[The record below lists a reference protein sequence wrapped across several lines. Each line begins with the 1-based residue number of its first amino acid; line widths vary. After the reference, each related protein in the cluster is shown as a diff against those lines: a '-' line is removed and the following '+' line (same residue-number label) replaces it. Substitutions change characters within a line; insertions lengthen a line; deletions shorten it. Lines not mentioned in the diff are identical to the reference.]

1 MTSPLRIAIA
11 CYPTFGGSGAVAV
24 ELASALATRGHEVH
38 VVSYAPPV
46 RLLPQRGLSY
56 HEVNVSAY
64 PMFKY
69 PPYEMALASKLADL
83 ATRHRLDILHAHY
96 AVPQSLSAVLARE
109 IVGRDK
115 VRVVTTLHGTDVT
128 LVGSDPA
135 YRPIVEYA
143 LSRADGITAVSEFLR
158 DETRRVIH
166 DALRIAAIP
175 NFVDTAVFHPEPQ
188 GSMRSCL
195 AREDEAIL
203 VHASNFRPVK
213 RVEDVVKIYAGV
225 RTRMNAR
232 LVMVGDGPERSTA
245 LQTAEELGVADGV
258 LFLGAV
264 TDVAAVMGAADAF
277 LLPSAGESFGLAALE
292 AMACGVPVVGARAGG
307 LPEVVRDGIDGIL
320 EPVGDTGAMSSRLVA
335 LLEDKTALARA
346 RAEVVRRARED
357 FATERIVP
365 MYEDVYAA
373 ALDAP

>member
-1 MTSPLRIAIA
+1 MTKSLRIGIA
-11 CYPTFGGSGAVAV
+11 CYPTFGGSGTVAV
-24 ELASALATRGHEVH
+24 ELASALAARGHEVH

-56 HEVNVSAY
+56 HEVDVSAY
-64 PMFKY
+64 PLFKY

-83 ATRHRLDILHAHY
+83 ARRHRFDILHAHY
-96 AVPQSLSAVLARE
+96 AVPHSLSAVLARE
-109 IVGRDK
+109 IVGRDH

-143 LSRADGITAVSEFLR
+143 LARADGITAVSRFLS

-166 DALRIAAIP
+166 DDPRITTIP
-175 NFVDTAVFHPEPQ
+175 NFVDTSVFNPDAR
-188 GSMRSCL
+188 GSMRNCL
-195 AREDEAIL
+195 AYGDEAIL
-203 VHASNFRPVK
+203 VHVSNFRPVK

-225 RTRMNAR
+225 RARKPAR
-232 LVMVGDGPERSTA
+232 LVMVGDGPDRAAA
-245 LQTAEELGVADGV
+245 LRTAEELGVADGV

-264 TDVAAVMGAADAF
+264 TDVAAVIAAGDAF

-292 AMACGVPVVGARAGG
+292 AMACGVPVVGASAGG

-320 EPVGDTGAMSSRLVA
+320 EAVGDTGAMSSRLIA
-335 LLEDKTALARA
+335 LLEDRAAWNAAREAAMERA
-346 RAEVVRRARED
+346 RNT
-357 FATERIVP
+357 FSTERIVP
-365 MYEDVYAA
+365 MYEAAYAA
-373 ALDAP
+373 ALAAP

>member
-1 MTSPLRIAIA
+1 VLPDLR
-11 CYPTFGGSGAVAV
+11 GSGTVAV

-64 PMFKY
+64 PLFKY

-83 ATRHRLDILHAHY
+83 AKRHRLDILHAHY
-96 AVPQSLSAVLARE
+96 AVPHSLSAVLARE

-143 LSRADGITAVSEFLR
+143 LARADGITAVSKFLR

-166 DALRIAAIP
+166 DAPRIAAIP
-175 NFVDTAVFHPEPQ
+175 NFVDTAVFHPEAQ
-188 GSMRSCL
+188 GSMRACL
-195 AREDEAIL
+195 AYGDEAIL
-203 VHASNFRPVK
+203 VHVSNFRPVK
-213 RVEDVVKIYAGV
+213 RVGDVVKIYAGV
-225 RTRMNAR
+225 RARMNAR

-245 LQTAEELGVADGV
+245 LRTAEELGVADGV
-258 LFLGAV
+258 LFSARSPTSRRSSEPRTRSSCRPMANRSASRRLKRWRAACRLSGPTRAV
-264 TDVAAVMGAADAF
+264 SPKSCV
-277 LLPSAGESFGLAALE
+277 
-292 AMACGVPVVGARAGG
+292 
-307 LPEVVRDGIDGIL
+307 
-320 EPVGDTGAMSSRLVA
+320 
-335 LLEDKTALARA
+335 TASTAS
-346 RAEVVRRARED
+346 
-357 FATERIVP
+357 
-365 MYEDVYAA
+365 
-373 ALDAP
+373 